1 MVELRRNTPNY
12 HDRISLFR
20 PFIRSVAWLQQS
32 VKHHS
37 MNNETTSSITTYT
50 LWNSRVSPLDLRS
63 STMYREGVTSKTF
76 RHQIVFSPRFSLKH
90 RRQEQHNRPC
100 RKSRHNQEAVPLLR
114 WPADLSFQGSRL
126 AASADDSDSVCQ
138 GKMLRSKGT
147 MKTRC
152 CIPNSVILNFHYLI
166 VALLN
171 VEAHGSCCCFDLRQY
186 LICRKP

>member
-1 MVELRRNTPNY
+1 MEFKGVAVGLAQLNHVQGRRDLEN
-12 HDRISLFR
+12 
-20 PFIRSVAWLQQS
+20 LQASGSFFLSFQS
-32 VKHHS
+32 KA
-37 MNNETTSSITTYT
+37 
-50 LWNSRVSPLDLRS
+50 
-63 STMYREGVTSKTF
+63 
-76 RHQIVFSPRFSLKH
+76 Q

-114 WPADLSFQGSRL
+114 WPADLSFQGSPL

-171 VEAHGSCCCFDLRQY
+171 VEAHGSRCCFDLRQY